1 MSANFEG
8 NIRRLREMKALS
20 QRDLAA
26 LAGISV
32 TTVNRVETGLRHPI
46 PSTVRK
52 LAQALGVSPDKLL
65 SDQLRLL
72 E

>member
-65 SDQLRLL
+65 SDQLRLM